1 VTFVAKSTSSLG
13 RLVQDFWIRAL
24 LGLAVIAALVLL
36 ALNQI
41 DLRYIIGTLVVI
53 GAAYLAL
60 LSRKTGA
67 VYKSQQALVEST
79 QTIAKMTVH
88 ALDLSNNVL
97 TELRAT
103 REAQTTPYV
112 VLYLDVSDNIVRL
125 VMENLGQALAREI
138 TLAWE
143 PMLPATLIGERAW
156 AAFVTETT
164 PMLAPRQKLVA
175 VLDSYTALAARQ
187 ALQGQ
192 FRVTVRFQG
201 LNDSVQFQG
210 IDVIDFASLAGMR
223 DTAYHQGQA
232 ITARL
237 DAIAQSLEGALRLLH
252 QSNSQLSNQLGDLA
266 RSFETTIAAT
276 NTTQAHVLNSLE
288 DIARAVNGTVSAA
301 NSTQSQVIGALEDI
315 TKAVAG
321 TMETVNMTQD
331 QLTQGMVA
339 LSVNRREGDKQSPE
353 QAITIFKLLV
363 KRLDMGWR
371 KMQDWPAGEH
381 SSPTVYLQRQ
391 MVQWARD
398 IVAIAPTLPAAA
410 VVTERAG
417 NVALKLISALDDA
430 GQVTPADAIAR
441 DIAELDEIAHTF
453 PEEEESFLL

>member
-1 VTFVAKSTSSLG
+1 M
-13 RLVQDFWIRAL
+13 WIRAL

-41 DLRYIIGTLVVI
+41 DLRYIIGALVVI
-53 GAAYLAL
+53 GGAYLLL

-67 VYKSQQALVEST
+67 VHKSQQALVEST
-79 QTIAKMTVH
+79 QTIAKMTVQ

-97 TELRAT
+97 TELRAS

-125 VMENLGQALAREI
+125 VMENLGQSLARDI
-138 TLAWE
+138 SLAWE
-143 PMLPATLIGERAW
+143 PLPPTTLIGGREW
-156 AAFVTETT
+156 AAFVTGTT
-164 PMLAPRQKLVA
+164 PMLAPRQKLMTV
-175 VLDSYTALAARQ
+175 VDSYTALAARQ

-192 FRVTVRFQG
+192 FRVTLRFQG
-201 LNDSVQFQG
+201 LSDGVQFQG
-210 IDVIDFASLAGMR
+210 VDVIDFASLAGMH
-223 DTAYHQGQA
+223 DTSFQQGQEA
-232 ITARL
+232 IARL
-237 DAIAQSLEGALRLLH
+237 DKIAQALDTSLRLLQ
-252 QSNSQLSNQLGDLA
+252 QSNNQLSNQLGDLA
-266 RSFETTIAAT
+266 RSFETTVAAT

-301 NSTQSQVIGALEDI
+301 NSTQSQMIGALDGITKSVAGTLEDI

-339 LSVNRREGDKQSPE
+339 LSVNRHEGDKQSPE
-353 QAITIFKLLV
+353 QAITLFKLLV
-363 KRLDMGWR
+363 KRLDMGWH
-371 KMQDWPAGEH
+371 KMQDWPSPEH
-381 SSPTVYLQRQ
+381 TSPNVYLQRQ

-398 IVAIAPTLPAAA
+398 IVALAPALPAAA

-430 GQVTPADAIAR
+430 GPATPPSANVAQG
-441 DIAELDEIAHTF
+441 IAELDEIARTF